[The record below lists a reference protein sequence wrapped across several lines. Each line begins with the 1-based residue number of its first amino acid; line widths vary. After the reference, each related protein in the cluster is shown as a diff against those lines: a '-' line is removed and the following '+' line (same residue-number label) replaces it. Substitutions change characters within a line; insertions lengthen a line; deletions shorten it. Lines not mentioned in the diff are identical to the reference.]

1 MEDDVLATQNLAYD
15 YPVLGAF
22 WTLLW
27 IFLCAIWL
35 VLVFRVAVDI
45 FRDQETSGWAKAGWL
60 LFVLVLP
67 FIGIFS
73 YLVVNGQAM
82 ADRNARKLSEQRGMV
97 DAYIRQAAGTGSAAD
112 DLAALSGMRAK
123 GDITA
128 AEFER
133 AKEKI
138 LR

>member
-1 MEDDVLATQNLAYD
+1 LATQYLAYD

-22 WTLLW
+22 WTLCL
-27 IFLCAIWL
+27 IFVWAIWL
-35 VLVFRVAVDI
+35 VLVVRVVVDI
-45 FRDQETSGWAKAGWL
+45 FRDRQTSGWAKAGWL
-60 LFVLVLP
+60 AFVLILP
-67 FIGIFS
+67 FLGVFA
-73 YLVVNGQAM
+73 YLVVRGQAM
-82 ADRNARKLSEQRGMV
+82 ADRNARMLSEQRGMV
-97 DAYIRQAAGTGSAAD
+97 DAYIRSAAGGTNRSVD
-112 DLAALSGMRAK
+112 DLAALSGLRAN